1 MKCSKYYD
9 GCKIVILLSVYL
21 VLCSLNSK
29 INYTAARICYLLVLK
44 GIDSHGQP
52 SCARYESI
60 QGESVCVVFFINLHC
75 FFSCVSTSWLSAC
88 SWHVA
93 IVCACHFN

>member
-29 INYTAARICYLLVLK
+29 LYCSKNLLLVLK

-60 QGESVCVVFFINLHC
+60 QGESVCVVFFINKCGLHC
-75 FFSCVSTSWLSAC
+75 FFFVLFDI
-88 SWHVA
+88 VA
-93 IVCACHFN
+93 FRM